1 MNHIKL
7 KFYYETVLTHVR
19 AEGDSPYHAALTRD
33 VMSRFLDPLNLPR
46 DAVILDLGCGPGY
59 FLDEMKQRQYTNVL
73 GVTLSPDDAEQCR
86 AKGHTVRHADMNF
99 LPEQDESVDYI
110 WCRQSLQHSP
120 FPYITLLEWN
130 RVLKP
135 QAKLYI
141 EVPQPDC
148 ERQHETAM
156 NHYSVLG
163 IKMWLSILARTGF
176 DVSWSEVSVPISFDD
191 KKTWMEEKVYI
202 FDCTRRRAVDVK

>member
-19 AEGDSPYHAALTRD
+19 AEGDSAFHAALTRD
-33 VMSRFLDPLNLPR
+33 LVTKFVDPLKLHSQ
-46 DAVILDLGCGPGY
+46 ALILDLGCGPGY
-59 FLDEMKQRQYTNVL
+59 FLDEMKQRNFANAL
-73 GVTLSPDDAEQCR
+73 GVTLSPDDAELCR
-86 AKGHTVRHADMNF
+86 GKGHNVRHNDMNF
-99 LPEQDESVDYI
+99 LTEQDESVDYI
-110 WCRQSLQHSP
+110 WCRQTLQHSP

-135 QAKLYI
+135 NGRLYI

-148 ERQHETAM
+148 ERQHENTLA
-156 NHYSVLG
+156 HYSVLG

-176 DVSWSEVSVPISFDD
+176 DVSWHEVSVPISFDQE
-191 KKTWMEEKVYI
+191 KTWIEEKVYI
-202 FDCTRRRAVDVK
+202 FDCTRKRAVDVK

>member
-7 KFYYETVLTHVR
+7 KFYYETVLTHAR
-19 AEGDSPYHAALTRD
+19 GEGDSSYHATLTKD
-33 VMSRFLDPLNLPR
+33 VVSKFVDAMNLPK

-59 FLDEMKQRQYTNVL
+59 FLDEMKSRDFSDVI
-73 GVTLSPDDAEQCR
+73 GVTLSPDDAEQCK
-86 AKGHTVRHADMNF
+86 AKSHKVRQGDMNF
-99 LPEQDESVDYI
+99 LSELDESVDLI
-110 WCRQSLQHSP
+110 WARQSLQHSP

-135 QAKLYI
+135 RGRLYI

-148 ERQHETAM
+148 ERHHENSL

-163 IKMWLSILARTGF
+163 LKMWLSLLARTGF
-176 DVSWSEVSVPISFDD
+176 DVSWHEVSVPISFDNE
-191 KKTWMEEKVYI
+191 KTWIEEKVYI
-202 FDCTRRRAVDVK
+202 FDCTRKRAVDVK

>member
-1 MNHIKL
+1 MNHIKF

-19 AEGDSPYHAALTRD
+19 PEGDSAYHAALTKD
-33 VMSRFLDPLNLPR
+33 VVTRFLDPVGLAP

-59 FLDEMKQRQYTNVL
+59 FLDEMKARGFTNVT
-73 GVTLSPDDAEQCR
+73 GVTLSPDDAEQC
-86 AKGHTVRHADMNF
+86 KSKSHIVRQADMNF
-99 LPEQDESVDYI
+99 LPELDESVDYI

-135 QAKLYI
+135 QGRLYI

-148 ERQHETAM
+148 ERQHESVM

-163 IKMWLSILARTGF
+163 LRMWLALLARTGF
-176 DVSWSEVSVPISFDD
+176 DVRWNEVSVPISFDQE
-191 KKTWMEEKVYI
+191 KTWIEEKVYI
-202 FDCTRRRAVDVK
+202 FDCTRKRAVDVK